1 MHRVESYL
9 HSSTLPPLIKI
20 LEQIFILDQL
30 EAVYTEAK
38 ILLHDENYSVGRVPN
53 TIVELKK
60 NFEDNFCP
68 KGIESMKRISV
79 TAIND
84 PKLYVEKILD
94 IHEEFFKVAQN
105 FFNND
110 EHLIAS
116 ANKACGNFIN
126 NNAVTEAANN
136 SRKLSELLARYC
148 DILLRKGKM
157 LANRLVGKLSA
168 SNDCEESM
176 ILKLKINKIYL
187 SL

>member
-1 MHRVESYL
+1 
-9 HSSTLPPLIKI
+9 
-20 LEQIFILDQL
+20 
-30 EAVYTEAK
+30 
-38 ILLHDENYSVGRVPN
+38 
-53 TIVELKK
+53 
-60 NFEDNFCP
+60 
-68 KGIESMKRISV
+68 
-79 TAIND
+79 
-84 PKLYVEKILD
+84 
-94 IHEEFFKVAQN
+94 AQN